1 MDKKSN
7 ISLTPKER
15 ISELTDIIKK
25 AILREIKAVPT
36 KSQSPHSS
44 DKSTSRTSSCNEIH
58 HTCVGH

>member
-36 KSQSPHSS
+36 KSKLPHSS
-44 DKSTSRTSSCNEIH
+44 DESIAYAPLCNKIH
-58 HTCVGH
+58 HT